1 MSNKYFKFAALSVVL
16 FALLVVVSS
25 YKGGF
30 LMESAADAIN
40 ANLHVDKNGKY
51 DLAGEEV
58 PMNNFDAVERLDRE
72 IVGNTYLHGSTILNL
87 KLAARYFPYF
97 EKTLAENNVPD
108 DMKYLAV
115 IESNLRNVISP
126 AGAKG
131 LWQFMEATG
140 KAYDLEINKEV
151 DERYHVE
158 KSTLAF
164 CRHIKDL
171 KNALGSW
178 TLASAAYN
186 AGQGRINTEQKNQ
199 RANNFYELSLVD
211 ETSRYPFRI
220 IALKEIMK
228 DPKKYG
234 FSLDEDNLYAPINN
248 YSIVEVNGKVDNWG
262 DFAIKYGTNYRMLK
276 VYNPWIINHFLT
288 NPTGKTY
295 QVKIP
300 K

>member
-1 MSNKYFKFAALSVVL
+1 MNNKYFKFAGLSIVL

-25 YKGGF
+25 YKGGI
-30 LMESAADAIN
+30 LTESSEDVVN
-40 ANLHVDKNGKY
+40 ANRHVDKSGKY
-51 DLAGEEV
+51 DLAGEAV
-58 PMNNFDAVERLDRE
+58 PMDNFDAVERLDRE

-186 AGQGRINTEQKNQ
+186 AGQGRISTEQKNQ

-234 FSLDEDNLYAPINN
+234 FSLEDTNLYSPIDN
-248 YSIVEVNGKVDNWG
+248 YSIVEVNGKVENWG

-276 VYNPWIINHFLT
+276 VYNPWIISYTLT
-288 NPTGKTY
+288 NPTNKTY

>member
-1 MSNKYFKFAALSVVL
+1 MNNKYFKFAALSVVL

-25 YKGGF
+25 YKGGI

-276 VYNPWIINHFLT
+276 VYNPWIINYFLT

>member
-1 MSNKYFKFAALSVVL
+1 MNNKYFKFAGLSIVL

-25 YKGGF
+25 YKGGI
-30 LMESAADAIN
+30 LTELAEDNIN
-40 ANLHVDKNGKY
+40 ANRHVDKSGKY
-51 DLAGEEV
+51 DLAGEAV
-58 PMNNFDAVERLDRE
+58 PMDNFDAVERLDRE

-186 AGQGRINTEQKNQ
+186 AGQGRISTEQKNQ

-234 FSLDEDNLYAPINN
+234 FSLDDNNLYSPIDN
-248 YSIVEVNGKVDNWG
+248 YSIVEVNGKVENWG

-276 VYNPWIINHFLT
+276 VYNPWIISYTLT
-288 NPTGKTY
+288 NPTNKIY

>member
-1 MSNKYFKFAALSVVL
+1 MNNKYFKFAALSVVL

-25 YKGGF
+25 YKGGI

-186 AGQGRINTEQKNQ
+186 AGQGRINTEQKSQ

>member
-25 YKGGF
+25 YKGGI

>member
-1 MSNKYFKFAALSVVL
+1 MNNKYFKFAGLSIVL

-25 YKGGF
+25 YKGGI
-30 LMESAADAIN
+30 LTESSEDVVN
-40 ANLHVDKNGKY
+40 ANRHVDKSGKY
-51 DLAGEEV
+51 DLAGEPV
-58 PMNNFDAVERLDRE
+58 PMDNFDAVERLDRE

-186 AGQGRINTEQKNQ
+186 AGQGRISTEQKNQ

-234 FSLDEDNLYAPINN
+234 FSLDDNNLYSPIDN
-248 YSIVEVNGKVDNWG
+248 YSIVEVNGKVENWG

-276 VYNPWIINHFLT
+276 VYNPWIISYTLT
-288 NPTGKTY
+288 NPTNKTY

>member
-1 MSNKYFKFAALSVVL
+1 MNNKYFKFAALSVVL

-25 YKGGF
+25 YKGGI

-248 YSIVEVNGKVDNWG
+248 YSTVEVNGKVDNWG

>member
-1 MSNKYFKFAALSVVL
+1 
-16 FALLVVVSS
+16 
-25 YKGGF
+25 
-30 LMESAADAIN
+30 
-40 ANLHVDKNGKY
+40 
-51 DLAGEEV
+51 LAGEEV

>member
-1 MSNKYFKFAALSVVL
+1 MKNSMLRIFAITTVS
-16 FALLVVVSS
+16 FALLVILSS
-25 YKGGF
+25 YNDGMSSKSSEYDVNG
-30 LMESAADAIN
+30 AR
-40 ANLHVDKNGKY
+40 HVDRSRKY
-51 DLAGEEV
+51 DLAGEQV
-58 PMNNFDAVERLDRE
+58 PMDNFDAVERLDRE
-72 IVGNTYLHGSTILNL
+72 IVGNSYLHGSTILNL

-97 EKTLAENNVPD
+97 EKTLAANNIPD

-151 DERYHVE
+151 DERYHLE

-164 CRHIKDL
+164 CRHMTDL
-171 KNALGSW
+171 KKSLGSW
-178 TLASAAYN
+178 TLASCAYN
-186 AGQGRINTEQKNQ
+186 AGQGRINSELKNQ
-199 RANNFYELSLVD
+199 RANNFYEMSLVD

-220 IALKEIMK
+220 MALKEIMK

-234 FSLDEDNLYAPINN
+234 FSLDSDKLYPPMDNYKL
-248 YSIVEVNGKVDNWG
+248 VEVNSKVENWG
-262 DFAIKYGTNYRMLK
+262 DFAIKNGTNYRMLK
-276 VYNPWIINHFLT
+276 VYNPWIISTTLT
-288 NPTGKTY
+288 NATGKTY

-300 K
+300 N

>member
-1 MSNKYFKFAALSVVL
+1 MNNKYFKFAGLSIVL

-25 YKGGF
+25 YKGGI
-30 LMESAADAIN
+30 LTELAEDNIN
-40 ANLHVDKNGKY
+40 ANRHVDKSGKY
-51 DLAGEEV
+51 DLAGEPV
-58 PMNNFDAVERLDRE
+58 PMDNFDAVERLDRE

-186 AGQGRINTEQKNQ
+186 AGQGRISTEQKNQ

-234 FSLDEDNLYAPINN
+234 FSLDDNNLYSPIDN
-248 YSIVEVNGKVDNWG
+248 YSIVEVNGKVENWG

-276 VYNPWIINHFLT
+276 VYNPWIISYTLT
-288 NPTGKTY
+288 NPTNKTY

>member
-1 MSNKYFKFAALSVVL
+1 MNNKYFKFAALSVVL

-25 YKGGF
+25 YKGGI

-288 NPTGKTY
+288 NPAGKTY

>member
-1 MSNKYFKFAALSVVL
+1 MNNKYFKFAGLSIVL

-25 YKGGF
+25 YKGGI
-30 LMESAADAIN
+30 LTELAEDNIN
-40 ANLHVDKNGKY
+40 ANRHVDKSGKY
-51 DLAGEEV
+51 DLAGEAV
-58 PMNNFDAVERLDRE
+58 PMDNFDAVERLDRE

-186 AGQGRINTEQKNQ
+186 AGQGRISTEQKNQ

-234 FSLDEDNLYAPINN
+234 FSLDDNNLYSPIDN
-248 YSIVEVNGKVDNWG
+248 YSIVEVNGKVENWG

-276 VYNPWIINHFLT
+276 VYNPWIISYTLT
-288 NPTGKTY
+288 NPTNKTY

>member
-1 MSNKYFKFAALSVVL
+1 MNNKYFKFAALSVVL

-25 YKGGF
+25 YKGGI

-186 AGQGRINTEQKNQ
+186 AGQGRINMEQKNQ

-276 VYNPWIINHFLT
+276 VYNPWIINYFLT

>member
-25 YKGGF
+25 YKGGI

-276 VYNPWIINHFLT
+276 VYNPWIINYFLT

>member
-1 MSNKYFKFAALSVVL
+1 MNNKYFKFAALSVVL

-25 YKGGF
+25 YKGGI

-295 QVKIP
+295 LVKIP

>member
-1 MSNKYFKFAALSVVL
+1 MNNKYFKFAALSVVL

-25 YKGGF
+25 YKGGI